1 MFPLHMRKV
10 RHVSR
15 TAIAFGGNECPLS
28 WKTPQA
34 R

>member
-1 MFPLHMRKV
+1 MFPLQMRQL

-15 TAIAFGGNECPLS
+15 TALALGGNECPLS
-28 WKTPQA
+28 WKTLPA